1 MRPTEISS
9 KKLFTVTAM
18 KIKRNVSPEELVN
31 MMRDWLKIY
40 LPNIRFRS
48 QNTIDS
54 YESSLNLYLDFL
66 EKNKQITEKTLVKSV
81 SVNNG

>member
-1 MRPTEISS
+1 
-9 KKLFTVTAM
+9 
-18 KIKRNVSPEELVN
+18 
-31 MMRDWLKIY
+31 MRDWLKIY

-66 EKNKQITEKTLVKSV
+66 EKNKQSQSKILKIQLATKQRTLKISLVLKK
-81 SVNNG
+81 NKI